1 MAPLLPPPLSPPL
14 TSAFALARQSLCTA
28 PHAPKVVAA
37 GTVLNWVA
45 DYVVVA
51 SFPLLTSGVGHA
63 GSFGVYCG
71 VNVLAGLFVFFL
83 VPETKGLE
91 LEQIS

>member
-1 MAPLLPPPLSPPL
+1 MLLRAK
-14 TSAFALARQSLCTA
+14 AFALPLT
-28 PHAPKVVAA
+28 PKVVAA